1 MGRFEIGS
9 YEMSMEK
16 LNKKS
21 LNRSPRIARFRAGWA
36 IYRQNLLGK
45 IGLTLLVIF
54 ALMALCSFI
63 PPLIDPMYQPM
74 TGVDPDIAK
83 STGPS
88 LRHWL
93 GTDFM
98 GRDIL
103 SQLLAGARVAF
114 MVGVSAAF
122 MSIVIGT
129 TIGMIAGYMGKF
141 VDTLLMRL
149 ADMIMVMPTLLVVLI
164 LSALFGQLNIW
175 IIVLI
180 IALFRWPGVSR
191 VIRAQ
196 TLSLKQRPFIEA
208 AKVAGA
214 SHMRIIFRHIMP
226 NVLPLA
232 FLYMTFRVTS
242 AIIIEAALAFLGF
255 GDPSTVSWGM
265 MLQWVWKTGHMFK
278 APYWLLPPGIC
289 ISLITLSFYMLGRA
303 MDEVLDPRLRKEA
316 ETG

>member
-1 MGRFEIGS
+1 MAQTAAE
-9 YEMSMEK
+9 
-16 LNKKS
+16 L
-21 LNRSPRIARFRAGWA
+21 ARRRRHLW
-36 IYRQNLLGK
+36 RQRLADNWRVFSSNLLGR
-45 IGLTLLVIF
+45 IGLGLLAMF
-54 ALMALCSFI
+54 GLMALFSYL
-63 PPLIDPMYQPM
+63 PPLIDPMYHPM
-74 TGVDPDIAK
+74 TGVDPEIMS

-122 MSIVIGT
+122 MSVVLGT
-129 TIGMIAGYMGKF
+129 AFGMTAGYMGGAS
-141 VDTLLMRL
+141 DTLLMRA
-149 ADMIMVMPTLLVVLI
+149 ADMIMVMPTLLVVLM
-164 LSALFGQLNIW
+164 LAALFGQLNIW
-175 IIVLI
+175 TIVLM

-196 TLSLKQRPFIEA
+196 TLSLKHRPFIDA
-208 AKVAGA
+208 ARVAGA
-214 SHMRIIFRHIMP
+214 GHARIIFRHIMP

-242 AIIIEAALAFLGF
+242 AIVIEAALAFLGF
-255 GDPSTVSWGM
+255 GDPGTVSWGM
-265 MLQWVWKTGHMFK
+265 MLQWVWKTGHMFR

-289 ISLITLSFYMLGRA
+289 ISLITLSFFMLGRA
-303 MDEVLDPRLRKEA
+303 MDEVLDPRLREENA
-316 ETG
+316 AG

>member
-1 MGRFEIGS
+1 MEARTDITYTSHPWLQRLAESWGLFRRNLFGR
-9 YEMSMEK
+9 
-16 LNKKS
+16 
-21 LNRSPRIARFRAGWA
+21 
-36 IYRQNLLGK
+36 
-45 IGLTLLVIF
+45 IGLVLLAAF
-54 ALMALCSFI
+54 GLMALLSYL
-63 PPLIDPMYQPM
+63 PPLIDPMYHPM
-74 TGVDPDIAK
+74 VGVDPQIMH

-88 LRHWL
+88 WRHWL

-122 MSIVIGT
+122 MSIFLGT
-129 TIGMIAGYMGKF
+129 SIGMIAGYAGGF
-141 VDTLLMRL
+141 LDTLLMRA
-149 ADMIMVMPTLLVVLI
+149 ADIIMVLPTLLVI
-164 LSALFGQLNIW
+164 LMLSSLFGQLSIFT
-175 IIVLI
+175 IVLM

-196 TLSLKQRPFIEA
+196 TLSLKQRPFIDA
-208 AKVAGA
+208 ARVAGA
-214 SHMRIIFRHIMP
+214 SHTRIIFKHIMP

-265 MLQWVWKTGHMFK
+265 MLQWVWKTGHMFQ

-289 ISLITLSFYMLGRA
+289 ISLLTLSFYMLGRA
-303 MDEVLDPRLRKEA
+303 MDEVLNPRLRSMEEA
-316 ETG
+316 